1 MSYPAGGI
9 SRTLVPTGRS
19 FYTGHVTDIHNLSAL
34 DQAAA
39 VRSGELSPAEITAH
53 YLDRID
59 RLGAGLGAFVTVT
72 PELAIAQ
79 AQQAAGRLRSAAEPP
94 PLLGVPIAIKD
105 LTSTAGIPTTFGSR
119 LFADYV
125 PDADAHVVTR
135 LRAAGTISLGKTNT
149 PEFGLCCY
157 TDNDVTG
164 PARSPWDPRCNAG
177 GSSGG
182 AAAAVAA
189 GLVPFAHGSDGG
201 GSLRIPASVC
211 GLVGLKPARGR
222 ISNGPQTPDG
232 PGLSTQGPLART
244 VRDAAAL
251 LDAMAGPMPGDP
263 YWAQPLPDGQTFL
276 GFAGQATGR
285 LRIGRY
291 AVTANG
297 TTPDPACIAAWED
310 VSALLASL
318 GHDVEDI
325 ELPFPPDIVNSFNT
339 IWAVNSLARQTDAA
353 GEQQLR
359 PVTRAWRDYGRTMT
373 GAAYADAVSA
383 MQLAT
388 RTAAA
393 ATAQFDA
400 LLTPTLGR
408 PPQPVEF
415 FREDGDVMDNLRGQG
430 EFTPFTQMFN
440 MTGQPAVSL
449 PLHWTAAGV
458 PIGVSLI
465 GRPAGE
471 GPLIA
476 LAAQLEEARPWAHR
490 VPPCW

>member
-1 MSYPAGGI
+1 VADI
-9 SRTLVPTGRS
+9 R
-19 FYTGHVTDIHNLSAL
+19 DIHSLSAIE
-34 DQAAA
+34 QAAA
-39 VRSGELSPAEITAH
+39 IRSGELDPVELTAH

-59 RLGAGLGAFVTVT
+59 RLAAGLGAFVTVT
-72 PELAIAQ
+72 PELALEQ
-79 AQQAAGRLRSAAEPP
+79 AREAAKRARAAGNDLP
-94 PLLGVPIAIKD
+94 PLLGVPTAIKD
-105 LTSTAGIPTTFGSR
+105 LTPTAGTRTTFGSR
-119 LFADYV
+119 LFAGHV
-125 PDADAHVVTR
+125 PDVDAHTVTL

-164 PARSPWDPRCNAG
+164 PARSPWDARCNAG

-222 ISNGPQTPDG
+222 VSNGPAAPDG
-232 PGLSTQGPLART
+232 PGLSIQGPIART
-244 VRDAAAL
+244 VRDAAAM
-251 LDAMAGPMPGDP
+251 LDALAGPMPGDP
-263 YWAQPLPDGQTFL
+263 YWAPPLPPGLTFL
-276 GFAGQATGR
+276 GFAGQPTGR

-291 AVTANG
+291 AVAANG
-297 TTPDPACIAAWED
+297 TTPDPACVAAWDD
-310 VSALLASL
+310 VSGLLASL

-325 ELPFPPDIVNSFNT
+325 DLPFEPEIANSFNT
-339 IWAVNSLARQTDAA
+339 IWAVNSLGREIDEE

-359 PVTRAWRDYGRTMT
+359 PVTRAWRDYGRTMS
-373 GAAYADAVSA
+373 GAAYAAAVGA

-388 RTAAA
+388 RKAIA
-393 ATAQFDA
+393 ATAGYDA

-408 PPQPVEF
+408 PPQPLEYF
-415 FREDGDVMDNLRGQG
+415 SEDVDVMDNLHAQG
-430 EFTPFTQMFN
+430 EFTPFTLMFN

-449 PLHWTAAGV
+449 PLHWTADGV

-465 GRPAGE
+465 GRPAGD

-476 LAAQLEEARPWAHR
+476 LAAQLEEARPWAQR
-490 VPPCW
+490 TPECW